1 MGGGEGG
8 GGGRMFVSSFYRL
21 HTSCLRD
28 VGVIYQET
36 FST

>member
-1 MGGGEGG
+1 
-8 GGGRMFVSSFYRL
+8 MFVSSFYRL

-36 FST
+36 FVLKTHSFYR